1 MFLNDFFK
9 DIRKEINKLLGKGM
23 LNIYLKVTI
32 EKKGRTQT
40 FDFLTLKSLSTGQ
53 FLESSNSRTY
63 HRIFKL
69 LVAILNSE
77 VCEPN
82 CVWLFCYFCF
92 ERNYDV
98 LKSRSPCFLLNKM
111 ISLIKMRRNR
121 KFYTQLKRDK
131 PCALARIRIAK

>member
-9 DIRKEINKLLGKGM
+9 DIRKEINKLLGKGI

-69 LVAILNSE
+69 LVAILNS
-77 VCEPN
+77 
-82 CVWLFCYFCF
+82 
-92 ERNYDV
+92 
-98 LKSRSPCFLLNKM
+98 
-111 ISLIKMRRNR
+111 
-121 KFYTQLKRDK
+121 
-131 PCALARIRIAK
+131 